1 MSRSG
6 RGSLMLLSGSAT
18 PRYRPRMSNGLS
30 RPIAS
35 SVSSSGNSSTRI
47 TTGPRCCLSRRGMVS
62 RARCASSSRSPSDGG
77 RCSVMLSIP
86 PNMEVAMVERLVG
99 AARQA
104 ALHEIHGWV
113 EVEDRDAIRKS
124 YHFGDFSEAWGFMS
138 RMALLAEKMDH
149 HPELFNV
156 YNRVEVI
163 LSTHDAGGLSE
174 RDIRLAHAIDEIA
187 PERNKRP
194 SLP

>member
-1 MSRSG
+1 
-6 RGSLMLLSGSAT
+6 
-18 PRYRPRMSNGLS
+18 MSNGLS

-47 TTGPRCCLSRRGMVS
+47 TTGPRCRLSRFGMVLS
-62 RARCASSSRSPSDGG
+62 ARCASSSRSTRDGG
-77 RCSVMLSIP
+77 RCSVMVSLLL
-86 PNMEVAMVERLVG
+86 NMEVAMVERLVG
-99 AARQA
+99 AARHA
-104 ALHEIHGWV
+104 ALREIHGWV

-124 YHFGDFSEAWGFMS
+124 YHFGDFSEAWGFIS

-163 LSTHDAGGLSE
+163 LSTHDAGGLSD

-187 PERNKRP
+187 PERDRRP
-194 SLP
+194 PRP